1 MLRGDGTEFRRSS
14 NKEMKY
20 SSRVDEKNGSQSC
33 WFTSYGH
40 YNVKNGSFFVISAD
54 NSKNWLTVSA
64 SERSYLALL
73 ENPMYSRIL
82 RYH

>member
-20 SSRVDEKNGSQSC
+20 SSRVDDKNGSQSR

-40 YNVKNGSFFVISAD
+40 YNVKNGSFFVISPD

-73 ENPMYSRIL
+73 ENAMYSWIL